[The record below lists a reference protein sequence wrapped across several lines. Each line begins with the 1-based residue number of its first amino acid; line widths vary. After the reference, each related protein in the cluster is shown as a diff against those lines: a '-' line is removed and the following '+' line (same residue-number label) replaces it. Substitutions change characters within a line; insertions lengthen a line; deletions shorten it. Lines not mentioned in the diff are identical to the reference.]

1 MSSPNCGKI
10 HKYKRPKQRTTS
22 ITRPDSSTLNNVNNQ
37 DGHKTTQP
45 LCSLLAKDSEWV
57 DVLQSPMIETN
68 KSSNNV
74 SDEEEV
80 LQLVE
85 CKEDPQMKPLAIM
98 FPGLL
103 KKDPQTLQEM
113 LTRAMSTTEVTKHL
127 VELGQKANF
136 TLMKKATR
144 LIPRDKQ
151 WLESLTEN
159 SNSNSSIASE
169 YFSESITNHNN
180 TGGEIVEHYEPKRNI
195 PEIKQTNDYSVPN
208 ISQNTSI
215 NVDQILSDIID
226 DGKESSTGR

>member
-169 YFSESITNHNN
+169 YFSE
-180 TGGEIVEHYEPKRNI
+180 R
-195 PEIKQTNDYSVPN
+195 
-208 ISQNTSI
+208 
-215 NVDQILSDIID
+215 
-226 DGKESSTGR
+226 KESSTGR